1 MAAEPLLLGPP
12 MVVVAPK
19 PGTLVT
25 VNLLVCEV
33 VEVARA
39 AVPVAAAPALSLSAP
54 AVTVMEM
61 VVISDGCSAV
71 VDAGR
76 VLEAWA
82 LTQLVMASSS

>member
-1 MAAEPLLLGPP
+1 

-19 PGTLVT
+19 PGSLVT

-39 AVPVAAAPALSLSAP
+39 EVPVAVAPALSLSVP
-54 AVTVMEM
+54 AVTSMAM

-71 VDAGR
+71 VNAGR
-76 VLEAWA
+76 VLEARA
-82 LTQLVMASSS
+82 LMQLVMASSSSYS